1 MNETNGKVAR
11 LEMFARAGREHFD
24 RTGGLDKRYVDEFVM
39 PTLSDVMG
47 DIRAQIEQF
56 HRLSELNREQIP
68 VIHYTSVGTVV
79 SMLQDFWAGKGSS
92 LRLYD
97 SDHFNDP
104 GEGLHLAKY
113 LDLPIKRGWPDWR
126 ETTHA
131 YITSFIP
138 ASIGQEMQDNLVLWR
153 TYGKEGEGCSLR
165 FSVPRDKLWKVLYGD
180 TGVEPTANILSPVLD
195 ALQPLMDGLR
205 SAGHHDI
212 RERFVQTFWRRLEGI
227 RFLYKDPAYAD
238 EGECRF
244 VVPEPELDIKDKDRI
259 QFEFQD
265 SNAPHT
271 NVRHYCEDEALDVKR
286 ILVSSSL
293 ITLGPRVPYAQS
305 MRYYLENLLRKAGL
319 TGPEVKVSRI
329 PYRVP

>member
-24 RTGGLDKRYVDEFVM
+24 RTGDLDKRYVDEFVM

-104 GEGLHLAKY
+104 GEGLHLAKH

-138 ASIGQEMQDNLVLWR
+138 DLKGKDMQDNLVLWR
-153 TYGKEGEGCSLR
+153 TYGKEGEGCSLK
-165 FSVPRDKLWKVLYGD
+165 FHAPSDKLWKVLYGD
-180 TGVEPTANILSPVLD
+180 KVIPAADLLTPILD
-195 ALQPLMDGLR
+195 AIEPLMNGPMSSDLHETRERIAQHFWQPLESVR
-205 SAGHHDI
+205 Y
-212 RERFVQTFWRRLEGI
+212 
-227 RFLYKDPAYAD
+227 LYKDEAYSD
-238 EGECRF
+238 EGEYRF
-244 VVPEPELDIKDKDRI
+244 VIPALHVEDKGKI
-259 QFEFQD
+259 SFEYQ
-265 SNAPHT
+265 SQGGSHPY
-271 NVRHYCEDEALDVKR
+271 VRHYCEDEALEVNQIFTSR
-286 ILVSSSL
+286 SL